1 VTDPT
6 TALNHPRWELWWHR
20 YSRRILAGVS
30 VLALAVA
37 IYSIGYNYI
46 AVQRLNR
53 QDHSIAALAAALN
66 GAQGQLKANG
76 ITPSQPPPA
85 SLIGSPGPPGATG
98 PAGQSGPSGPP
109 GPAGP
114 PGPSG
119 ASGSPGTPGSPG
131 PTGQPGPGGAAG
143 SPGAAGVPGPSGAAG
158 PSGAPGQNGSPGEPG
173 PVGPTGPQGPPGAAP
188 SGWTYTDA
196 LGVTHTCTP
205 TTGTPPPQYSCS

>member
-53 QDHSIAALAAALN
+53 QDRSIAALAAALN

-76 ITPSQPPPA
+76 IVPSQPPAA
-85 SLIGSPGPPGATG
+85 SLVGPAGAVGATG
-98 PAGQSGPSGPP
+98 PEGREGPAGPAGPSGPP
-109 GPAGP
+109 GPTGPAGPTGTSGPAGPVGEAGGSGAPGAAGASGP
-114 PGPSG
+114 PGP
-119 ASGSPGTPGSPG
+119 T
-131 PTGQPGPGGAAG
+131 GAA
-143 SPGAAGVPGPSGAAG
+143 GPSGAAG
-158 PSGAPGQNGSPGEPG
+158 PTGEPG
-173 PVGPTGPQGPPGAAP
+173 PSGPAGPTGPAGQNP
-188 SGWTYTDA
+188 SGWTYVDA
-196 LGVTHTCTP
+196 LGVTHTCSP
-205 TTGTPPPQYSCS
+205 TTGSPPPQYSCK

>member
-1 VTDPT
+1 VTESPA
-6 TALNHPRWELWWHR
+6 ALNHPRWELWWHR

-53 QDHSIAALAAALN
+53 QDRSITALAAALN

-143 SPGAAGVPGPSGAAG
+143 SPGAAGVPGPSGA
-158 PSGAPGQNGSPGEPG
+158 PGQDGSPGEPG
-173 PVGPTGPQGPPGAAP
+173 PAGPTGPQGPPGAAP

-205 TTGTPPPQYSCS
+205 TTSTPPPQYSCK